1 MAWKGFQQKLNTFKN
16 FRANLVLEWKLFL
29 KDCIEL
35 WNQEID
41 RGEFMP
47 CPCSDWSLCSEGN
60 SMLHL
65 DQAPHPAKCRD
76 SLALHPTSFTYGNYR
91 LIFDFSS
98 WHPLSLCSF
107 LKFVCLVW
115 VFWERIP
122 GSSGWSL
129 NCHSNENDC
138 EFLIVWP
145 PPELW
150 DFRHK
155 PPPHLALG
163 STSNTAPFSLSL
175 SLCLFVCLF
184 VCLKPVWP
192 FTCLDSWEDTSWQ
205 EQMCIGCCKPHTVLN
220 TLEWRHN
227 IVSIP
232 QISGWRGTETSAFC
246 VVPER
251 GHACGSPRLASGIMS
266 LFHLTQWC
274 SLSVKPRAPGDG
286 FSPYTACS
294 ADLLFLPSGAA
305 MITWHFS
312 GFWKSKSRSSSLHSH
327 HLTTQPS
334 PQPKEDRFLFCF
346 LVFGFFVVLVWF
358 GFSRQGFS
366 V

>member
-175 SLCLFVCLF
+175 SLCLFVVFWDRILLCSSVCHCVAQACLYCTDCPASAWNAGVKSTDDHSHAVSSF
-184 VCLKPVWP
+184 WAER
-192 FTCLDSWEDTSWQ
+192 WED
-205 EQMCIGCCKPHTVLN
+205 GK
-220 TLEWRHN
+220 R
-227 IVSIP
+227 
-232 QISGWRGTETSAFC
+232 
-246 VVPER
+246 
-251 GHACGSPRLASGIMS
+251 
-266 LFHLTQWC
+266 
-274 SLSVKPRAPGDG
+274 
-286 FSPYTACS
+286 
-294 ADLLFLPSGAA
+294 
-305 MITWHFS
+305 
-312 GFWKSKSRSSSLHSH
+312 
-327 HLTTQPS
+327 
-334 PQPKEDRFLFCF
+334 
-346 LVFGFFVVLVWF
+346 
-358 GFSRQGFS
+358 
-366 V
+366 